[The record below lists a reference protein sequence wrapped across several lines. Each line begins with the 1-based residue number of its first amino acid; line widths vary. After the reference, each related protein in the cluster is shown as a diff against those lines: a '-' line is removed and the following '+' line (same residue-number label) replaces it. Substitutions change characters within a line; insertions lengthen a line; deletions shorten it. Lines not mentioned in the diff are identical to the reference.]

1 MPDALTRRED
11 VYPRGD
17 NIYALANPHNFQAM
31 LNPDNSS
38 RPWSSTRQP
47 CLSQSN
53 KGLLLILLPKNI
65 SNGYERPPCPLRTHG
80 HSPRMGNF
88 SYSRGPSTSLI
99 MQTSDLTFSDPT
111 MIIALPVT
119 PGLERLSAIFVVS
132 FTGPDSYG
140 SSPTMYTHAQ
150 LVAATNRSTTNRS
163 APTGSSQ
170 SPPNLGILFLWT
182 SLKASR
188 CQITTTQSWS
198 SSAISRKWHYSF
210 PLSVTLM
217 LKT

>member
-1 MPDALTRRED
+1 MTFILEETTYMCWLTL
-11 VYPRGD
+11 
-17 NIYALANPHNFQAM
+17 ITSQQCS
-31 LNPDNSS
+31 NPDNSS
-38 RPWSSTRQP
+38 GPWSSTRQP

-65 SNGYERPPCPLRTHG
+65 SNSYERPPHPLRTHG

-99 MQTSDLTFSDPT
+99 MQTSNLTFSDPT
-111 MIIALPVT
+111 MIIALLVT
-119 PGLERLSAIFVVS
+119 PGLERLSAIFIIS

-140 SSPTMYTHAQ
+140 LSLTMYTHAQ
-150 LVAATNRSTTNRS
+150 LVAATNRSTTNHL
-163 APTGSSQ
+163 APTSSSQ
-170 SPPNLGILFLWT
+170 LPPDLGTLSLWT

-188 CQITTTQSWS
+188 CLITMIQSWS
-198 SSAISRKWHYSF
+198 SSAISGKWHYSS
-210 PLSVTLM
+210 PLSATSM